1 MEIEGWNWEWG
12 RGEMLGGGENRGS
25 RESHGENG
33 SDMIYGYNVMEESGE
48 MADIDW

>member
-1 MEIEGWNWEWG
+1 
-12 RGEMLGGGENRGS
+12 MLGGGEHRGS

>member
-1 MEIEGWNWEWG
+1 
-12 RGEMLGGGENRGS
+12 LGGGENRGS
-25 RESHGENG
+25 HESHGEHG